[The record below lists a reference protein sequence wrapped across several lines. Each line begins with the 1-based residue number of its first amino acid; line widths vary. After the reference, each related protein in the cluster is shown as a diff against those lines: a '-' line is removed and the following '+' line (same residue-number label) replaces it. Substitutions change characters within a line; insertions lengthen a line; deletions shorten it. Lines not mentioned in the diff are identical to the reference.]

1 MNEAASV
8 VWWEAASLNHL
19 SILKGAYELGR
30 YALQRLLGVIPLL
43 FIVSV
48 LVFLFIHL
56 IPGDPARLIAGKDA
70 TLEEIRGIQEQ
81 LGLNLP
87 LWKQYINYMGDL
99 LSGNL
104 GNSIRSGIPVTDMLE
119 SRVMPTLWLTFLSM
133 AWALII
139 GLLIGVVSA
148 VYRNRWPDHLGTLTA
163 ISGMSIPGFWLGL
176 VLIQIF
182 SVELGW
188 FPTGGVDSWKS
199 YILPSITLG
208 MGIMSMLARYSRSSM
223 LETLREDYIRT
234 GRAKGLREYVV
245 IGRHA
250 LRNSLIQVVTVAG
263 LQFGFLLGGSVMVE
277 TVFSIPGLG
286 RSLVD
291 SILFRDYTVIQ
302 ALLLLFA
309 TQFIL
314 INLLVDLLYGVL
326 NPKIRFSQ

>member
-1 MNEAASV
+1 M
-8 VWWEAASLNHL
+8 
-19 SILKGAYELGR
+19 GR

-70 TLEEIRGIQEQ
+70 TLEEIHGIQEQ

-119 SRVMPTLWLTFLSM
+119 SRIMPTLWLTFLSM
-133 AWALII
+133 AWALVI
-139 GLLIGVVSA
+139 GLLIGVISA
-148 VYRNRWPDHLGTLTA
+148 VYRNKWPDHLGTLTA

-182 SVELGW
+182 SVELAW

-245 IGRHA
+245 ISRHA

-286 RSLVD
+286 RLLVD

-302 ALLLLFA
+302 ALLLLFS

-314 INLLVDLLYGVL
+314 INLIVDLLYGVL